1 MAFITGLISQGSMET
16 FNMKAD
22 RSLKCILGSVFL
34 MQMIMGIV
42 SITTPIYAASMG
54 ASQLLLG
61 VIGAAG
67 GLIYSFMP
75 LAMGVVS
82 DRVKRKIPITGSM
95 LLYGILCLIYIL
107 IDEPTMLV
115 PIKAIELFAIAMF
128 WPSIE
133 ALLVEVDNRAVEE
146 TLRKFNLSWSSA
158 AVIGPIIGGTFISL
172 YGAKSSFILSSAIS
186 LTLAIVT
193 SILVIE
199 PIKTGKKQKIV
210 QSRLRNVSLSQIVM
224 AVAAIL
230 LFSSILG
237 IIFNLFPAHAVLLGI
252 PAYEA
257 GIAIFINGL
266 ARFLTFSEAYRIER
280 RIGKNNMF
288 IAGSTAMAFASAVA
302 MMSSTTFIFSVSFA
316 IYGFGAGI
324 LYAASISLI
333 MRWADNAKG
342 YGAGLFESLIG
353 AGYLIGSLSGG
364 AAAEYI
370 ALNAPYMLGLML
382 SVAIS
387 MSYFVFYIR
396 SPKKIN
402 SQNGYAGI

>member
-1 MAFITGLISQGSMET
+1 MET
-16 FNMKAD
+16 FNVKMD
-22 RSLKCILGSVFL
+22 RSLKCILSSVFL

-42 SITTPIYAASMG
+42 SITIPIYAASMG

-82 DRVKRKIPITGSM
+82 DRIKRKTPIIGSM
-95 LLYGILCLIYIL
+95 LLYGILCLTYIL
-107 IDEPTMLV
+107 VNEPIMLV
-115 PIKAIELFAIAMF
+115 PLKAIELFAIAMF
-128 WPSIE
+128 WPSVE
-133 ALLVEVDNRAVEE
+133 ALLVEVDNRTVEE

-158 AVIGPIIGGTFISL
+158 AVIGPIIGGAFISL

-186 LTLAIVT
+186 LTLAMVASIFVT
-193 SILVIE
+193 E
-199 PIKTGKKQKIV
+199 PIKSGGRQKLV
-210 QSRLRNVSLSQIVM
+210 QPRPRGASSSQIVM

-230 LFSSILG
+230 LFSTILG

-266 ARFLTFSEAYRIER
+266 ARFITFSEAYRIES
-280 RIGKNNMF
+280 RIGKNKMF
-288 IAGSTAMAFASAVA
+288 IAGSTAMACASAIA
-302 MMSSTTFIFSVSFA
+302 MISYTTFMFSVAFA

-333 MRWADNAKG
+333 MKWADHAKG

-364 AAAEYI
+364 AVAEYI
-370 ALNAPYMLGLML
+370 ALNAPYMLGLIL
-382 SVAIS
+382 SVAVS
-387 MSYFVFYIR
+387 TSYFAFYVR

-402 SQNGYAGI
+402 GQNGYSGI